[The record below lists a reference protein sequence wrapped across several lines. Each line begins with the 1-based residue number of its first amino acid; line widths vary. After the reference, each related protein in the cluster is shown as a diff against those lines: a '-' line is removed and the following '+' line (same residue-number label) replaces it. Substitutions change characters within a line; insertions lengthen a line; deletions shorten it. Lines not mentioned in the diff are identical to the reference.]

1 MSQKWKPPEWM
12 YRDSLPP
19 DDSAYFENLTRC
31 IFQAG
36 LNWKMITNKWPGFTE
51 AFAGFGIEKVADFG
65 DEDVERLMADKGI
78 VRNRRKILA
87 TIGNAR
93 EFMRIA
99 EEHGSFKKWFTG
111 LDKSD
116 NYAGVMK
123 ALQETFNHVGQST
136 ANIFIY
142 TVGENIKHV
151 P

>member
-1 MSQKWKPPEWM
+1 M

-51 AFAGFGIEKVADFG
+51 AFVGFDIKKVAGFG
-65 DEDVERLMADKGI
+65 DEDFERLMGDTGI

-87 TIGNAR
+87 IIENAR
-93 EFMRIA
+93 IFTRIA
-99 EEHGSFKKWFTG
+99 DEHGSFKAWFRS
-111 LDKSD
+111 LDISD

-123 ALQETFNHVGQST
+123 ELKKTFKHVGETT
-136 ANIFIY
+136 AHIFIY
-142 TVGENIKHV
+142 TVGEDIKHV

>member
-1 MSQKWKPPEWM
+1 M
-12 YRDSLPP
+12 YQNTLPP
-19 DDSAYFENLTRC
+19 DDSAYFENLTHC

-36 LNWKMITNKWPGFTE
+36 LNWKMIANKWPRFTE
-51 AFAGFGIEKVADFG
+51 AFAGFDVEKVAGFG

-87 TIGNAR
+87 TIENAR
-93 EFMRIA
+93 TFTRIA
-99 EEHGSFKKWFTG
+99 GEHGSFKKWFKG

-123 ALQETFNHVGQST
+123 ELKKAFSHVGNST
-136 ANIFIY
+136 ANIFIH
-142 TVGENIKHV
+142 TVGEDIKYI